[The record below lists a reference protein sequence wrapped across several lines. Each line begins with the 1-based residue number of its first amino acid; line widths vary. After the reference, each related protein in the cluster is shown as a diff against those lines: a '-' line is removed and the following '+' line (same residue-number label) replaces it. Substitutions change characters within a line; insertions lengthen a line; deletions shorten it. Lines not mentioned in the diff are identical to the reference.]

1 VPFEVDEADLRNRIK
16 NKMIRPTTIP
26 QTLQELMIEQAM
38 AREALR
44 LAFEQHKA
52 LAVGLKGVQQ
62 ARTISDTFEQTT
74 SGETLVDLEN
84 LALVVGSGGVLSH
97 APRRQQAMLMMTDAF
112 LPEGVTEMA
121 VDSIFMMPQLGVMAG
136 NYPEIATEVFEKDCL
151 IRLGTVVAPWG
162 EGKPGHPVLSAR
174 ITFPGGREETRELSL
189 GELVLLPLGV
199 GETASAVLEP
209 SKSFDLGGGKGKA
222 VKRTLSGGVAG
233 LLLDARG
240 RRPFVLP
247 DNRNERVALLKKWN
261 EAMNTYPAAETV
273 AV

>member
-1 VPFEVDEADLRNRIK
+1 MV
-16 NKMIRPTTIP
+16 
-26 QTLQELMIEQAM
+26 EQAM

-74 SGETLVDLEN
+74 SGETLVDLES
-84 LALVVGSGGVLSH
+84 LALMVGSGGVLSH

-112 LPEGVTEMA
+112 LPEGVTETA

-162 EGKPGHPVLSAR
+162 ETRPGQPVLSAR
-174 ITFPGGREETRELSL
+174 ITLPGGKEENLDLSL
-189 GELVLLPLGV
+189 GDLVLLPLAV
-199 GETASAVLEP
+199 GETAEAVLEP
-209 SKSFDLGGGKGKA
+209 SKSFDLGAGKGKA
-222 VKRTLSGGVAG
+222 VKRTLTGGVAG
-233 LLLDARG
+233 ILLDARG
-240 RRPFVLP
+240 RRPFHLP
-247 DNRNERVALLKKWN
+247 QDRSERVALLKKWN
-261 EAMNTYPAAETV
+261 EAMDAYPAPETV